1 MANIIRYIS
10 SEDSG
15 NLPASFATSWPSNKT
30 NNKKERIDNS
40 ESQERK
46 RTEWLPSETD
56 PHRARF
62 LEIAHPGLRQL
73 RASKENPNYRK
84 AVERSL
90 LEQMLHWA
98 ESMLEG

>member
-15 NLPASFATSWPSNKT
+15 NLPVSILSSWPPNKT
-30 NNKKERIDNS
+30 SNKKEKTENP

-46 RTEWLPSETD
+46 KIEWLPAETN

-62 LEIAHPGLRQL
+62 LQIAHPGLRQL
-73 RASKENPNYRK
+73 RASKANPNEREI
-84 AVERSL
+84 VRRSL

-98 ESMLEG
+98 ENMLEG